1 MLIPFLTARLAA
13 PEGERSARPSP
24 KLFRSPGSGP
34 TRSAILLVG
43 VSQAPQERAG
53 KTACLGLKQR
63 VEVVVHFLGP
73 PFYER
78 DGISACGFRFT
89 ISVEPNRP
97 QRRSTP
103 LIIKAIGRRVKWR
116 PGQGS
121 FFMLIFCT
129 SWRRKERPIRM
140 ADEKEQ
146 RKYLQ
151 DCAQERP

>member
-1 MLIPFLTARLAA
+1 MLILFLTTRFAA
-13 PEGERSARPSP
+13 PEEERSAQPSP

-34 TRSAILLVG
+34 TRLAILLVG

-53 KTACLGLKQR
+53 KTACLIKQR

-97 QRRSTP
+97 QRRLTIA
-103 LIIKAIGRRVKWR
+103 IIGASALLVKCGRPSGGTRIG
-116 PGQGS
+116 
-121 FFMLIFCT
+121 
-129 SWRRKERPIRM
+129 
-140 ADEKEQ
+140 Q
-146 RKYLQ
+146 RLEFVLKSYT
-151 DCAQERP
+151 